1 VWCGGGAVSAAA
13 KWAAGGGRWRGGRGG
28 AWGWRSQTLFVCM
41 VVHVHVSAKKAA
53 AKVEITATSG
63 AENPARVKSPVTS
76 AATSGDVV
84 LPLSNMEGA
93 ANAETA
99 DAATSARSMRG
110 VTCRSRGR
118 LPTFGPPKASK
129 NGTMP
134 TSIGG
139 FFQPARSTKLSSPLH
154 EALAWRSSLDK
165 WVISGEYQVFGEYRL
180 RSEDRSGAGDRRAM
194 VQDCAR

>member
-1 VWCGGGAVSAAA
+1 MG
-13 KWAAGGGRWRGGRGG
+13 AAGGGRWRGGRGG

-53 AKVEITATSG
+53 PKVEITATSG

-99 DAATSARSMRG
+99 DVATWGMLVSSDTSARSMRG

-139 FFQPARSTKLSSPLH
+139 FFQPARSTKLLPASSTN

-165 WVISGEYQVFGEYRL
+165 
-180 RSEDRSGAGDRRAM
+180 GDIW
-194 VQDCAR
+194 